1 MNEVMTLISVDNECV
16 DCGLPCMYEACPY
29 YKVVRFYCDGCDEEQ
44 FNLWHFDGQ
53 ELCQECILNRL
64 DKVEYEG

>member
-1 MNEVMTLISVDNECV
+1 MIVVDNECV

-29 YKVVRFYCDGCDEEQ
+29 YKVVRFYCDCCTEEQ
-44 FNLWHFDGQ
+44 LNLWHFDGQ
-53 ELCQECILNRL
+53 ELCQDCILKHL